1 MKRSCLTF
9 TLTCMSMALSV
20 SSSALAQQS
29 ATPPPQTNV
38 LIEGNAPR
46 YVAPNTLDRIGR
58 IWAPVMINGKGP
70 FRLVLDSSASSSAL
84 IPSVVDRLG
93 LATQTKRAKLIG
105 VTGTA
110 EVSMVQ
116 VDSMEIGTISLGGG
130 SLPVV
135 PDVFGGAEGALAPTQ
150 LTDQRIFVDFHKDL
164 IQVTRSPG
172 RGVEPGFTRIK
183 ADVDRRH
190 LFTFDMRVGG
200 VKTKAILSTGGQKTI
215 GNIALRDALLKRARE
230 GKEENIVGV
239 TLDIATGQS
248 IAVPPVRLGD
258 VSFRNLHITFGEMT
272 IFDQWKI
279 REPAVLIG
287 MDLLGSLDTLIIDY
301 KLEELQFRVRR

>member
-1 MKRSCLTF
+1 MKSSRL
-9 TLTCMSMALSV
+9 TLTLIALTSSGSV
-20 SSSALAQQS
+20 FAQQAPAQPAQS
-29 ATPPPQTNV
+29 NV
-38 LIEGNAPR
+38 VIEGNALR

-70 FRLVLDSSASSSAL
+70 FRLVLDTSASSSAL
-84 IPSVVDRLG
+84 VPSVVDRLA
-93 LATQTKRAKLIG
+93 LASQTKKARLIG

-110 EVSMVQ
+110 EVEMVH

-130 SLPVV
+130 NLPIV

-150 LTDQRIFVDFHKDL
+150 LTDQRIYIDFRKDL

-172 RGVEPGFTRIK
+172 RGVEEGFTRIK

-215 GNIALRDALLKRARE
+215 GNIALRDALLKRARD

-239 TLDIATGQS
+239 TLDVATGQS

-272 IFDQWKI
+272 VFDQWKI
-279 REPAVLIG
+279 REPALLLG
-287 MDLLGSLDTLIIDY
+287 MDLLGSLDTLVIDY
-301 KLEELQFRVRR
+301 KLEEIHFRVRK